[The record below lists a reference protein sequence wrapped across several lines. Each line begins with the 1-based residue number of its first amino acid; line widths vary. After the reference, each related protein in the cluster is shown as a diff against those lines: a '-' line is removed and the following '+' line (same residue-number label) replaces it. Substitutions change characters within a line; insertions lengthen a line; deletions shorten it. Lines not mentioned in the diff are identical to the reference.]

1 MKLRALLDSG
11 SQARF
16 FTEKMAA
23 ALMLKVKRSQVAI
36 TTLGASATEKTKEIL
51 ATKLNS
57 TVPVN
62 LHVIPRITNQ
72 VPPSKV
78 DASQL
83 HLIRNLKLADPAF
96 NTPGKIDVLLGADVL
111 EDVMMEAKLKD
122 GGLSVRDSIFSWV
135 VSGPVKPLQEM
146 SITSH
151 HIAFEPNHDTDQLLS
166 RLWELENVPEK
177 RHISSE
183 EKGCDEHFDRTTK
196 RKDDGRFIVE
206 MPFKED
212 SSQLGHSKALA
223 MRRFLNLERKLI
235 RDQSLHERYS
245 AFIKEF
251 IDMGH
256 LEKVPIY
263 ELETSRNYYLPHHC
277 VTKESSSTTKLRV
290 VFDASAKTT
299 SGLSLNDCLLVGPKL
314 QDDLFHILTRFR
326 FFKVA
331 MSADVA
337 KMYRQVE
344 LCPRDK
350 DLHRLL

>member
-1 MKLRALLDSG
+1 
-11 SQARF
+11 
-16 FTEKMAA
+16 
-23 ALMLKVKRSQVAI
+23 
-36 TTLGASATEKTKEIL
+36 
-51 ATKLNS
+51 
-57 TVPVN
+57 
-62 LHVIPRITNQ
+62 
-72 VPPSKV
+72 
-78 DASQL
+78 
-83 HLIRNLKLADPAF
+83 
-96 NTPGKIDVLLGADVL
+96 
-111 EDVMMEAKLKD
+111 MMEAKLKD
-122 GGLSVRDSIFSWV
+122 GGLSVRDSIFGWV
-135 VSGPVKPLQEM
+135 VSGPVKPLQGM
-146 SITSH
+146 CITSH

-166 RLWELENVPEK
+166 RLSELENVPEK

-183 EKGCDEHFDRTTK
+183 EKRCEEHFDRTTK

-212 SSQLGHSKALA
+212 CSQLGHSKTLA
-223 MRRFLNLERKLI
+223 MRGFLNLERKLI

-245 AFIKEF
+245 AFIKVF

-263 ELETSRNYYLPHHC
+263 ELELSRNCYLPHHC

-299 SGLSLNDCLLVGPKL
+299 SGLSLKDCLLVGPKL
-314 QDDLFHILTRFR
+314 QADLFHILIRFR

-350 DLHRLL
+350 DLHRLLWRFHQTESIGTYRMTRVTYGVASSSYHSICSLMESAPILKTRRSLCVMHSQGTSMWTTS